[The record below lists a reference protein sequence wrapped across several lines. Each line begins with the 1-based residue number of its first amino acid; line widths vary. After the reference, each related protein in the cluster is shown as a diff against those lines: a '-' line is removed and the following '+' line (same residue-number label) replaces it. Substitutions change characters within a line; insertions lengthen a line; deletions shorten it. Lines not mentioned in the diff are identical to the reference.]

1 MYSEKNTFKMIF
13 SLNCLFLG
21 EASIRSIQVKIS
33 DEIIVDNCT
42 TQYEDITVSDVKSL
56 ILSKKG
62 INYSPDNLNLWKVD
76 RVSVDKNDELLETFS
91 TEDDIQE
98 KLGGEL
104 MQPRLRLGKY
114 FNENSFKDEESKSA
128 IHIIVQLL
136 TFTTAGLSQQGFSQG
151 TVSAVKLLKYCF

>member
-1 MYSEKNTFKMIF
+1 MIFSIF

-42 TQYEDITVSDVKSL
+42 TQYKDITVSDVKSL

-76 RVSVDKNDELLETFS
+76 PVSANKSNNVLETFS
-91 TEDDIQE
+91 TEDDIKE
-98 KLGGEL
+98 KLEGEL
-104 MQPRLRLGKY
+104 MKPRLLLGKY
-114 FNENSFKDEESKSA
+114 FNENSFKDKEYKSA
-128 IHIIVQLL
+128 IH
-136 TFTTAGLSQQGFSQG
+136 
-151 TVSAVKLLKYCF
+151 